1 MKLMVITNQ
10 KSIINLYIKKEKE
23 SRHNTK
29 DSHQITREE
38 CERLAQKQKSST
50 EMTPKQ
56 LPPYV

>member
-38 CERLAQKQKSST
+38 CERLA
-50 EMTPKQ
+50 
-56 LPPYV
+56 